1 MKLMVPAIKPAG
13 PANRPPDTSEHTLEL
28 LVAIDALLD
37 ESLAAAPSRE
47 QERLRRACMAA
58 HPTAGRSA
66 ATLSAAN
73 ASAGPNPPAA
83 A

>member
-13 PANRPPDTSEHTLEL
+13 PANAATGHVRAHLEL
-28 LVAIDALLD
+28 LGAIDALLD

-47 QERLRRACMAA
+47 EERLRRACMAA
-58 HPTAGRSA
+58 HPTAGHSA
-66 ATLSAAN
+66 ATLSAAP